1 MKPLNQFYVDN
12 MAARLTSE
20 VPATT
25 SENSPAAQPGANE
38 GKNRKGVRPHKGAGS
53 SDYASNLPA
62 VVSKDSLKRKQSAND
77 TAGVQAVRSTAY
89 QIGQKLGI
97 DFRRLALTDSG
108 FKKI

>member
-1 MKPLNQFYVDN
+1 MKPL
-12 MAARLTSE
+12 T
-20 VPATT
+20 
-25 SENSPAAQPGANE
+25 NSTAHPSGIRQVSVKVNE
-38 GKNRKGVRPHKGAGS
+38 LLLSKSAGKTYTDADKQYY
-53 SDYASNLPA
+53 SDYFKVLA